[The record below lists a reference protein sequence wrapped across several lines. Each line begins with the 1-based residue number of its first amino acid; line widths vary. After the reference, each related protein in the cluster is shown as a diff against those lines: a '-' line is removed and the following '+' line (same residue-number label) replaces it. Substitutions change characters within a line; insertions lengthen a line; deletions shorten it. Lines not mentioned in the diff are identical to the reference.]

1 FISFY
6 FCSTRRSSDL
16 LLLFFCNRLIAFTEE
31 CFQSVSV
38 QLLLYISLSVI
49 TAALLYFIE
58 DINALLGLAVLLSLL
73 SFYLIWSFTLHNKE
87 RTRLI
92 GFYQQLKKKVF
103 GKKSYV

>member
-1 FISFY
+1 LTQSVGIVGVALAWVLRV
-6 FCSTRRSSDL
+6 TIDGV

-73 SFYLIWSFTLHNKE
+73 SFYLIWSFTLHKD
-87 RTRLI
+87 RKSTRLNSSHVSI
-92 GFYQQLKKKVF
+92 
-103 GKKSYV
+103 